1 MYCPNCNQE
10 YDGKFC
16 PECGTKLI
24 ENPVSSGVALNLS
37 GDANAIS
44 GGIHMA
50 DSHNVHNEDRSVHT
64 ITNTTSTV
72 NNITQVAAQKS
83 EMELL
88 QEKKAIYLT
97 ECKRAYEDNVLE
109 QSEVVL
115 LEECRIKLGLDKAT
129 ADAILES
136 VRVMSERNARKS
148 DLNPIARTK
157 LKILT
162 DNLRKNEVKALM
174 DQIDSLEP
182 LVRKYEHD
190 ELARKFFLVLAAL
203 KSDKCI
209 ELKENSKIDS
219 YWKSYWSYL
228 AYIKNG
234 RITDAE
240 NVLISLDRFTNY
252 PEDNMSV
259 LAVAGAL
266 MTGNKAEAKEYLD
279 AVTGEF
285 TPALQRFVDSIYLLL
300 EPDIAKEMGADEDTC
315 AFYLVNF
322 FGQKDAKAKA
332 EEERL
337 KREAAEAERRKKEI
351 EEQKR
356 REEVEARKKV
366 EEEQRRKEAE
376 IKVKAEAERKR
387 KDEEEKKRKAE
398 VEGKQNKEN
407 ARQYKYRP
415 IKKSELRKIIVE
427 RIRKE
432 GNTVN
437 LNDIDTSRI
446 TSMNGLFA
454 DLKCAIDFN
463 GDVSA
468 WNVSKVK
475 DMCSMFQGCV
485 KFEGKGLEN
494 WDVSKVE
501 YWQDMFKGCNHII
514 IPKWYK
520 EWAEEADAKNKAYRE
535 EKLKLAE
542 KAKQKIIDKLI
553 ANMVLVEGGTFTMG
567 ATSEQGSNVYKDEKP
582 THKVTLSPFRIGR
595 YEVTLTE
602 WSAVMDPI
610 QETNGSQMF
619 ELLDY
624 SGTGK
629 LPKTSVS
636 WHDCQTFIAKLNAL
650 TGQRFRLPTEA
661 EWEFAARGGN
671 KSKGFKYAGSND
683 LEEVAWTWRNSGD
696 EPLDVEYD
704 EETIKS
710 NHCKV
715 QEVGQ
720 KSPNELGLY
729 DMCGNVWEWCN
740 DWFGDYTSSDKNN
753 PQGPSSGAKRVVR
766 GGAYQSQ
773 DSVRVA
779 YRHCSEPDKR
789 WGNYGFRLVLDPTQK
804 TVNRM
809 VVCDFC
815 GYSFDSSNKTC
826 PCCGANLK
834 GG

>member
-337 KREAAEAERRKKEI
+337 KREAADAERKREEK

-356 REEVEARKKV
+356 KEEEARKKA

-376 IKVKAEAERKR
+376 AAERRRIEAEQKRKAEEAARKKAEVERK
-387 KDEEEKKRKAE
+387 KKEAAEKKRKAE
-398 VEGKQNKEN
+398 EAARKKAEEERKRKAEEEARKPKCSGTTRDYEDHAKGLPTITKHINENWNGHAREACILENGMAVVMKNYNDYIHVGIDKNDLGAGMMLFGNVLMGIVSHSDGNESIRHFTFNSQGIGCVIYDKELLGDDNLWPPGGGMLPEAMQKCLEEYTSRGDVIGSVAIAENDNWAVVSNKGFAGTNRAVN
-407 ARQYKYRP
+407 AA
-415 IKKSELRKIIVE
+415 KKAGELYGDQKSIALTTLGIIVCCE
-427 RIRKE
+427 RGVYYENIPTNVAE
-432 GNTVN
+432 GIKNC
-437 LNDIDTSRI
+437 LNAGWIP
-446 TSMNGLFA
+446 A
-454 DLKCAIDFN
+454 H
-463 GDVSA
+463 VS
-468 WNVSKVK
+468 
-475 DMCSMFQGCV
+475 
-485 KFEGKGLEN
+485 
-494 WDVSKVE
+494 
-501 YWQDMFKGCNHII
+501 
-514 IPKWYK
+514 
-520 EWAEEADAKNKAYRE
+520 
-535 EKLKLAE
+535 
-542 KAKQKIIDKLI
+542 
-553 ANMVLVEGGTFTMG
+553 FT
-567 ATSEQGSNVYKDEKP
+567 D
-582 THKVTLSPFRIGR
+582 
-595 YEVTLTE
+595 
-602 WSAVMDPI
+602 
-610 QETNGSQMF
+610 
-619 ELLDY
+619 
-624 SGTGK
+624 SGTYFISNGK
-629 LPKTSVS
+629 
-636 WHDCQTFIAKLNAL
+636 A
-650 TGQRFRLPTEA
+650 
-661 EWEFAARGGN
+661 GN
-671 KSKGFKYAGSND
+671 DNK
-683 LEEVAWTWRNSGD
+683 
-696 EPLDVEYD
+696 
-704 EETIKS
+704 
-710 NHCKV
+710 
-715 QEVGQ
+715 
-720 KSPNELGLY
+720 
-729 DMCGNVWEWCN
+729 
-740 DWFGDYTSSDKNN
+740 
-753 PQGPSSGAKRVVR
+753 
-766 GGAYQSQ
+766 
-773 DSVRVA
+773 
-779 YRHCSEPDKR
+779 CSF
-789 WGNYGFRLVLDPTQK
+789 Y
-804 TVNRM
+804 M
-809 VVCDFC
+809 
-815 GYSFDSSNKTC
+815 
-826 PCCGANLK
+826 
-834 GG
+834 